1 MPSVDCSE
9 GLPAPLRGTLLSRI
23 EGEQHLP
30 LLPATAARVLA
41 ACENERTG
49 LEELAEL
56 ITHDPSL
63 AAHMLRIAN
72 SVGYA
77 PRVPIL
83 SLQQAINRV
92 GLATVSEVA
101 IAVALKERVFAV
113 PGYQE
118 RIAELWLH
126 SALTACFAK
135 EIAQLLRKDQDSA
148 FLCGL
153 LHDVGMPI
161 VLQLVCDLVRE
172 GCAPSV
178 PPPQMEAAMQEL
190 HPTVGARMAEAWK
203 LGPWIR
209 RVILHHHEPALAK
222 YHPDEIPIVALADAL
237 AYWTVACETEAAE
250 FQPDPPLI
258 AALHLHEGGLQS
270 LLGRRERVLA
280 TARAWT

>member
-1 MPSVDCSE
+1 MTVVDPSAE
-9 GLPAPLRGTLLSRI
+9 LPAPLRAALLAEL
-23 EGEQHLP
+23 EGEPNLP

-41 ACENERTG
+41 ACENEHTG

-72 SVGYA
+72 SVGHA
-77 PRVPIL
+77 PRMPIL
-83 SLQQAINRV
+83 SLQQAISRV

-118 RIAELWLH
+118 RIGELWLH
-126 SALTACFAK
+126 SALAACFAK

-172 GCAPSV
+172 KRV
-178 PPPQMEAAMQEL
+178 PAVPCPVMEAAMREL
-190 HPTVGARMAEAWK
+190 HPIVGARMAETWK

-209 RVILHHHEPALAK
+209 RVILHHHEPAEAK

-237 AYWTVACETEAAE
+237 AYWAVGEESE
-250 FQPDPPLI
+250 FHPDPGPVE
-258 AALHLHEGGLQS
+258 ALRLHEGGLQS
-270 LLGRRERVLA
+270 LVSRRERVLE